1 MSFTRRYYST
11 DRPPVSERNRPY
23 VQLCRD
29 YRLERGHRSP
39 RLFSP
44 LGAVGAG
51 DKVAEL
57 VPAEW
62 IQEGEQWAGRVG
74 RRYGL
79 FGFEKTDKGKDD
91 PPAEVAIVGDVANAV
106 LAPNQDARV
115 AAISVATKLDGSD
128 VQALDVTSPY
138 VMIDISYAIH
148 KFQGQTF
155 HSFLYSMHLFVPWSN
170 LPLEFVHSPVSR
182 IKSVQLG
189 LGSVDNIR
197 TPSTTLVDRILL
209 IYFSVT
215 HPAFYHLLHL
225 PRSVGLERDTPIL
238 PDSDSPPFLLSQSQ
252 PINTPAHTP
261 LLDSLPFPNPRQR
274 AGVGEEDRV
283 GLTRDDLWPYIR
295 MIDIEMFAR
304 GSSSLGT
311 KLATFIS
318 SLAHLDSFAL
328 RLPTFRVFRDALTS
342 DLRSAFSS
350 CLPMRGIKTLC
361 VDAHSAW
368 MVPLFPGAT
377 ELVVWCWPKPGTC
390 EDEER
395 TDGWKMV
402 FWEECVADHRHLDPY
417 GRNCDSEETVGG
429 WPVFPEKVLQK
440 DSEGKVLKVLRERY
454 VRDDIQC
461 GIESVNYYNFT
472 EAHKSPLAPAGDL
485 THTQFPNGHFI
496 IPDTNVILHQM
507 DLVESPLFN
516 PPIILLQTVIDEVRH
531 RSLPL
536 HSRLKG
542 LIASEDKQIY
552 VFYNEFH
559 VQTAVVRQRDETP
572 NDRND
577 RGIRVSASWYAK
589 HYAAAWG
596 QQASSPEIVLLTDD
610 AENRRRASKEGTR
623 TLSVREYVT
632 GTKNSAA
639 LLDLLAAES
648 VGGEGDVEMKQGR
661 RKVLYEEYLPQATLV
676 AGVKS
681 GDLHQGY
688 FNANSY
694 NYLEGSVNVPGFPKP
709 VLLLGREAMNRS
721 VQDAVIDADSA
732 QRNDNPDDSASEG
745 EHSDDEDAI
754 QAKERQAARDAAAR
768 NPKEKQPTGR
778 VVGVMKRNWRA
789 YVCHIDRSSL
799 STTSSILSVQT
810 VFATPVDRALPRIRL
825 RTRQAPELL
834 GQKILVSL
842 TDGTLTPDTRTDTL
856 FAHWAKQK
864 VKRPNEREGDQW
876 VVPPKESGR
885 PEWRDR
891 EDLRDLIVCSIDPP
905 NCQDIDDALHAR
917 QLPNGNIEAGVHIAD
932 VSHFVHPD
940 TPMDNEA
947 ASRGTTV
954 YLVDKRIDMLPSLL
968 GTNLC
973 SLRPYVERLAFSAIW
988 TLSRSDSQNRHASK
1002 AAFTYEEAQIRK
1014 DDPTMSDELTQSIRL
1029 LNSLALK
1036 LKAKRMAAGAL
1047 NLASPEVKI
1056 HLDSAE
1062 SSDPIDVEQ
1071 KELRET
1077 NSLVEEFMLLANV
1090 SVARQIQESFPGT
1103 AVLRRHLPP
1112 PHSNFEKLQD
1122 LLMKLKG
1129 MTLDVSSSGAL
1140 AASLDKCVDPNEP
1153 AFNTLVRIMATR
1165 CMLSAEYFCAGS
1177 VSRETFGHYGLASP
1191 IYTHF
1196 TSPIR
1201 RYADVLAH
1209 RQLAASIGYTPL
1221 HATLHT
1227 KSHVEQVMSVIN
1239 RRHRMAQMAGR
1250 ASVEFY
1256 VGLALK
1262 ARNLAQQDNEGV
1274 VEEAFVIRAFRNGL
1288 AVFVSKLGIEGLV
1301 TFKNEQEFDS
1311 ESYSVTLPG
1320 PSGTAKVAVFDRVRV
1335 KIRVEQDKNTLRGKV
1350 KMALVSPVSSVG
1362 L

>member
-1 MSFTRRYYST
+1 MAEIVIRK
-11 DRPPVSERNRPY
+11 RPLADGQSSQRKFY
-23 VQLCRD
+23 
-29 YRLERGHRSP
+29 
-39 RLFSP
+39 
-44 LGAVGAG
+44 
-51 DKVAEL
+51 K
-57 VPAEW
+57 
-62 IQEGEQWAGRVG
+62 
-74 RRYGL
+74 
-79 FGFEKTDKGKDD
+79 KT
-91 PPAEVAIVGDVANAV
+91 
-106 LAPNQDARV
+106 AR
-115 AAISVATKLDGSD
+115 
-128 VQALDVTSPY
+128 
-138 VMIDISYAIH
+138 
-148 KFQGQTF
+148 
-155 HSFLYSMHLFVPWSN
+155 
-170 LPLEFVHSPVSR
+170 
-182 IKSVQLG
+182 
-189 LGSVDNIR
+189 
-197 TPSTTLVDRILL
+197 
-209 IYFSVT
+209 
-215 HPAFYHLLHL
+215 
-225 PRSVGLERDTPIL
+225 
-238 PDSDSPPFLLSQSQ
+238 
-252 PINTPAHTP
+252 
-261 LLDSLPFPNPRQR
+261 
-274 AGVGEEDRV
+274 
-283 GLTRDDLWPYIR
+283 
-295 MIDIEMFAR
+295 
-304 GSSSLGT
+304 
-311 KLATFIS
+311 
-318 SLAHLDSFAL
+318 
-328 RLPTFRVFRDALTS
+328 
-342 DLRSAFSS
+342 
-350 CLPMRGIKTLC
+350 
-361 VDAHSAW
+361 
-368 MVPLFPGAT
+368 
-377 ELVVWCWPKPGTC
+377 
-390 EDEER
+390 
-395 TDGWKMV
+395 
-402 FWEECVADHRHLDPY
+402 
-417 GRNCDSEETVGG
+417 
-429 WPVFPEKVLQK
+429 
-440 DSEGKVLKVLRERY
+440 GKVLKVLRERY
-454 VRDDIQC
+454 VREDIQC
-461 GIESVNYYNFT
+461 GIDKCELCYSFT
-472 EAHKSPLAPAGDL
+472 EGDKSPLPSTGDL
-485 THTQFPNGHFI
+485 THAQFPAGHFI
-496 IPDTNVILHQM
+496 IPDTNVFLHQM
-507 DLVESPLFN
+507 DLIESPLFS
-516 PPIILLQTVIDEVRH
+516 PPIIILQTVIDEVRH

-542 LIASEDKQIY
+542 LIASEDKRIY

-559 VQTAVVRQRDETP
+559 AQTAVVRQPEETP

-577 RGIRVSASWYAK
+577 RGIRLSASWYSK
-589 HYAAAWG
+589 HYAVAWG
-596 QQASSPEIVLLTDD
+596 HRSSPGPEIVLLTDD
-610 AENRRRASKEGTR
+610 AENRRRAAKGGIK
-623 TLSVREYVT
+623 TLSAGRGIVKEYVS
-632 GTKNSAA
+632 GTKDSAA

-648 VGGEGDVEMKQGR
+648 IEGEEDTGMKQGR

-681 GDLHQGY
+681 GGLHQGY

-721 VQDAVIDADSA
+721 VQGDLVVVELFPESEWKAPADAVIDADSA

-745 EHSDDEDAI
+745 EHSDEEDAI
-754 QAKERQAARDAAAR
+754 QAKERQAARDTAAR

-789 YVCHIDRSSL
+789 YATSLLVRIPSVDHLLFSYVCHIDRSSL
-799 STTSSILSVQT
+799 SSTFSTLSAQT

-825 RTRQAPELL
+825 RTRQAPDLL

-842 TDGTLTPDTRTDTL
+842 DRWDSHSRYPDGHFVRALGK
-856 FAHWAKQK
+856 AESKEA
-864 VKRPNEREGDQW
+864 ERESLLLEFDVPYRPFGRAILDCLPKEGDKW
-876 VVPPKESGR
+876 VVPPKDDVR
-885 PEWRDR
+885 HEWRDR
-891 EDLRDLIVCSIDPP
+891 EDLRELIICSIDPP

-988 TLSRSDSQNRHASK
+988 ELTPDADIVKVRFTKSVIASK

-1014 DDPTMSDELTQSIRL
+1014 DDPTLKDELTLSIRL

-1103 AVLRRHLPP
+1103 AVLRRHMPP

-1165 CMLSAEYFCAGS
+1165 Y
-1177 VSRETFGHYGLASP
+1177 
-1191 IYTHF
+1191 
-1196 TSPIR
+1196 
-1201 RYADVLAH
+1201 VLAH
-1209 RQLAASIGYTPL
+1209 RQLAAAIGYTPL

-1227 KSHVEQVMSVIN
+1227 KSHVEQIMSVIN

-1262 ARNLAQQDNEGV
+1262 ARNLAQQDSQGV
-1274 VEEAFVIRAFRNGL
+1274 VEDAFVIRAFRNGL

-1301 TFKNEQEFDS
+1301 TFKNEQEFDP
-1311 ESYSVTLPG
+1311 ESYSVTLPRPNG
-1320 PSGTAKVAVFDRVRV
+1320 SAKVAVFDRVRV
-1335 KIRVEQDKNTLRGKV
+1335 KIRVEQDRNTLRGKV
-1350 KMALVSPVSSVG
+1350 KMALLSPVDSTG